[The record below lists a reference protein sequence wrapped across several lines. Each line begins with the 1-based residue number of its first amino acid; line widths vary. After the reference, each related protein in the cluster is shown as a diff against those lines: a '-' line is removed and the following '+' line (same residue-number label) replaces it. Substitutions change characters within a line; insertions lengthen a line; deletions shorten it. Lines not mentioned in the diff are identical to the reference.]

1 MARQPRIEYE
11 GAFYHVT
18 SRGNLKQNIYFEDS
32 DREKYLA
39 ILGRIKERYCC
50 IIHAYV
56 LMDNHFHLLIE
67 TPRANL
73 HQLMQNL
80 NTSYTVFINRKYHR
94 SGHLFQ
100 GRYKAIIVD
109 KDMYLLA
116 LSRYIHL
123 NPVRA
128 GVVRSPDQY
137 RWTSYEEY
145 VGHRVLGVVNTWDTL
160 SHFSGD
166 PAKAVAQYK
175 SFVESGIEGT
185 DSPFKDLRAGIVLG
199 REDFVEEKLKA
210 MVRDKGTDRELPALK
225 KLRTKTSIGEV
236 IKAVA
241 DHYGIDPD
249 DLRRRSRRFSVQRKV
264 AVYLAKIR
272 SGQRNSSVAVHF
284 GITTQAVTNVLTE
297 MEKELE
303 RSARVREE
311 IEGIKCKM

>member
-18 SRGNLKQNIYFEDS
+18 SRGNLKQSIYFEDS

-39 ILGRIKERYCC
+39 ILGRIKERYGCTF
-50 IIHAYV
+50 HAYV

-80 NTSYTVFINRKYHR
+80 NTSYTVFINRKYQR
-94 SGHLFQ
+94 SGHLFH

-109 KDMYLLA
+109 KDVYLLA
-116 LSRYIHL
+116 LSKYIHL

-128 GVVRSPDQY
+128 GTVRLPEQY
-137 RWTSYEEY
+137 RWSSYGEY
-145 VGHRVLGVVNTWDTL
+145 IGPRGFGLVNTRDTL

-175 SFVESGIEGT
+175 SFVESAIEGT

-199 REDFVEEKLKA
+199 GEDFVEEKLEA
-210 MVRDKGTDRELPALK
+210 LVRDKGADRELPALK
-225 KLRTKTSIGEV
+225 RLRTEASIGEV
-236 IKAVA
+236 IKVVA
-241 DHYGIDPD
+241 DHYGLDSD
-249 DLRRRSRRFSVQRKV
+249 HLR
-264 AVYLAKIR
+264 
-272 SGQRNSSVAVHF
+272 
-284 GITTQAVTNVLTE
+284 
-297 MEKELE
+297 
-303 RSARVREE
+303 
-311 IEGIKCKM
+311 EG

>member
-11 GAFYHVT
+11 GALYHVT
-18 SRGNLKQNIYFEDS
+18 SRGNLKQNIFFHDS
-32 DREKYLA
+32 DRKTYLA
-39 ILGRIKERYCC
+39 ILGRIKERYGC
-50 IIHAYV
+50 ILHAYV
-56 LMDNHFHLLIE
+56 LMDNHFHLLVE

-73 HQLMQNL
+73 HRLMQNL

-100 GRYKAIIVD
+100 GRYKAIIVE
-109 KDMYLLA
+109 KDVYLLE

-128 GVVRSPDQY
+128 GTVRFPEQH
-137 RWTSYEEY
+137 RWSSYGEY
-145 VGHRVLGVVNTWDTL
+145 VGHRGLGLINTRDTL

-175 SFVESGIEGT
+175 RFVESGIEGT
-185 DSPFKDLRAGIVLG
+185 DSPFMDLRAGVVLG
-199 REDFVEEKLKA
+199 REGFVKEKLEA
-210 MVRDKGTDRELPALK
+210 MVRDKGADRELPALK
-225 KLRTKTSIGEV
+225 RLRTKASIAQA

-241 DHYGIDPD
+241 GHYGLDPD
-249 DLRRRSRRFSVQRKV
+249 DLRRRSRRFSAQRKV
-264 AVYLAKIR
+264 AIYVAKIW
-272 SGQRNSSVAVHF
+272 SGQRNSSIAVHF

-303 RSARVREE
+303 QSAGMREE
-311 IEGIKCKM
+311 IEGITGKM